1 VGCLLWAGS
10 IDLTG
15 IEDKVNWDEM
25 FTLPKDY
32 WQSDIRE
39 TIEFLDTEVGDD
51 LPPRLRQELNE
62 QEERIKKM

>member
-1 VGCLLWAGS
+1 M
-10 IDLTG
+10 
-15 IEDKVNWDEM
+15 NWDEM